1 MTTTLSSWNT
11 RLARDPGR
19 DKSSNQ
25 DFRWSRRGLG
35 RAAARRSSS
44 YQPTDAGSFLAFGT
58 RSNAA
63 TQLQRLSYRRSST
76 TASSRD
82 PPQVVQREED
92 SRCSA
97 HLNERPDP

>member
-35 RAAARRSSS
+35 RAAARLSSS
-44 YQPTDAGSFLAFGT
+44 YQPTDAGSVLAFGT

-63 TQLQRLSYRRSST
+63 AEAVLSQELHYC
-76 TASSRD
+76 
-82 PPQVVQREED
+82 VI
-92 SRCSA
+92 
-97 HLNERPDP
+97 ERPPAGGTAGRG